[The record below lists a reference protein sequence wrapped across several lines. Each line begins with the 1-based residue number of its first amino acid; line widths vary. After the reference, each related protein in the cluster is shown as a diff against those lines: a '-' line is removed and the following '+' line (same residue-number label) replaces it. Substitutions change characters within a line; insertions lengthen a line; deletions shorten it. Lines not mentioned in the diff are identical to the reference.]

1 MAFAVNKLKYLFFP
15 LKERER
21 LQSMMAHL
29 HMTKDAVG
37 TAQEKREVNATPS
50 EKKTTEHAN
59 TGKTKK
65 YCQPERTFHS
75 YQ

>member
-1 MAFAVNKLKYLFFP
+1 
-15 LKERER
+15 
-21 LQSMMAHL
+21 MMAHL

-59 TGKTKK
+59 TGKTKE
-65 YCQPERTFHS
+65 YCKSKRTLQPYKQKNQLIAFVTLIFFVKS
-75 YQ
+75 